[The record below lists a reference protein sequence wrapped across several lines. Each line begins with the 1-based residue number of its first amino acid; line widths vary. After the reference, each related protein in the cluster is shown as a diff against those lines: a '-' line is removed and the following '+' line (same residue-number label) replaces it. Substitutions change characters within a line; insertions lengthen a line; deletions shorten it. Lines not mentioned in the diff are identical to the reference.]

1 MVKSYSKS
9 FSINSALSAF
19 LIAGAMIIST
29 PKAAEAGL
37 TLSLKG
43 GVVMFENGGAGDGLD
58 FELDYE
64 AGYAA
69 AIALGYDLP
78 VLPLKFEVEYLY
90 QTANIDE
97 ISNPPAGFTALST
110 FSGDATVHA
119 LMANAYVNL
128 PIPLLK
134 PYIGVGVGG
143 ANVNYSSISTDS
155 LQLFDESSTLFA
167 YQAMVGIL
175 FSVPILP
182 LELMAEYRYF
192 ATTDAES
199 TAEVVGTNFEIPFA
213 SHLALLGARVE
224 F

>member
-1 MVKSYSKS
+1 MVKSHKKS
-9 FSINSALSAF
+9 LLINSALSAF
-19 LIAGAMIIST
+19 LIAGALTIST
-29 PKAAEAGL
+29 PKTAEAGV

-69 AIALGYDLP
+69 AIAIGYDLP
-78 VLPLKFEVEYLY
+78 MLPIKVEVEYLY
-90 QTANIDE
+90 QSAKIDE

-110 FSGDATVHA
+110 FSGDATVNA

-134 PYIGVGVGG
+134 PYIGLGVGG

-155 LQLFDESSTLFA
+155 MQLFDESSTHFA
-167 YQAMVGIL
+167 YQGMVGIL
-175 FSVPILP
+175 FSVPVLP

-199 TAEVVGTNFEIPFA
+199 TADVVNTNFDIPFA